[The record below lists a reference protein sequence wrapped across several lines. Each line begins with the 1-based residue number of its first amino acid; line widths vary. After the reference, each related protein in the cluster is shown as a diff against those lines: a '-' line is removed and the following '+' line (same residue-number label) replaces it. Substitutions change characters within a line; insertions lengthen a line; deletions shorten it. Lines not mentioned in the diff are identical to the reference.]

1 MRERALWMLADAR
14 GSGRVARN
22 ECRVDCAVRPEMEAS
37 ALISSS
43 RGLLARPSAVNCS
56 HNRTT
61 ASISGRLAAAGPH
74 QTRGATASRTTLPEG
89 DFLVEMGYSRGWGA
103 ARESLN
109 ALLAE
114 GAYLEFVRALRA
126 CPPYVNPEGITTRA
140 DVALSAESLA
150 DLRRVSDDATALYV
164 LGTAIWA
171 EDGGEMEGIVVLG
184 LAVELG
190 SIPAVAALGE
200 SLHWMGD
207 DGRAVPLL
215 RRAVAHSTTRSPWL
229 EGLLGEAL
237 LLVGEV
243 DEAGPLLR
251 SSCET
256 YAEFGLALAKLRLA
270 TGQREEART
279 LLEKAAAENVYGAAI
294 LLGNL
299 LDEGDEVDEAISA
312 YRAGIAQGDA
322 HSAFNLGVLMLG
334 RGDKDAAHIAF
345 DVARSMGDL
354 TAPPAV

>member
-1 MRERALWMLADAR
+1 MLAEAR

-89 DFLVEMGYSRGWGA
+89 DFLVEIGYSRGWGA

-150 DLRRVSDDATALYV
+150 DLRRVSDDATLSTCSEPRSGRRRWRDGRNRRSRAGCRAWLY
-164 LGTAIWA
+164 
-171 EDGGEMEGIVVLG
+171 
-184 LAVELG
+184 
-190 SIPAVAALGE
+190 PAVAALGE

-215 RRAVAHSTTRSPWL
+215 RRAVAHSTTRSP
-229 EGLLGEAL
+229 GLR
-237 LLVGEV
+237 V
-243 DEAGPLLR
+243 
-251 SSCET
+251 SSV
-256 YAEFGLALAKLRLA
+256 RL
-270 TGQREEART
+270 
-279 LLEKAAAENVYGAAI
+279 
-294 LLGNL
+294 
-299 LDEGDEVDEAISA
+299 S
-312 YRAGIAQGDA
+312 
-322 HSAFNLGVLMLG
+322 S
-334 RGDKDAAHIAF
+334 
-345 DVARSMGDL
+345 S
-354 TAPPAV
+354 